1 MDRPLAGRGSDRLAD
16 LLGMGFEEAGRV
28 VEISR
33 QLPDD
38 GIH

>member
-1 MDRPLAGRGSDRLAD
+1 MDRATDGQD

-38 GIH
+38 GMH